1 MEADFSDELFMRLFE
16 RLSDPTRV
24 LPDGRSLR
32 QLAGQ
37 DLDDLV
43 EHMDRTLGGIAA
55 DADRHGL
62 DFAMQRTAAYGG
74 LACAGGG
81 EPRGGPTS

>member
-1 MEADFSDELFMRLFE
+1 LEADFSDELFMRLFE

-32 QLAGQ
+32 QIAGQ

-43 EHMDRTLGGIAA
+43 EHMDRTLGGSPPTPIGT
-55 DADRHGL
+55 GL
-62 DFAMQRTAAYGG
+62 TSPCSVLLLTVGW
-74 LACAGGG
+74 LAPVGG